1 MLIERFM
8 AAYNGVLQWSYEEG
22 WEMCRWTDLLT

>member
-8 AAYNGVLQWSYEEG
+8 AAYNGVLQWSYEEEG
-22 WEMCRWTDLLT
+22 EMCTDGRTY